1 MRLNKASFREA
12 KEALE
17 FFLKFTSS
25 RMVMFMRTF
34 KIFTEANK
42 MCFREKQGVP
52 EFLRN
57 FLLLQQMLHACVS
70 KR

>member
-1 MRLNKASFREA
+1 
-12 KEALE
+12 
-17 FFLKFTSS
+17 
-25 RMVMFMRTF
+25 MVMFMRTF

-57 FLLLQQMLHACVS
+57 VLLLQQMLHACVS